1 MSASRQASSAAEIDN
16 EALRDQVQHLQ
27 KQVQSLED
35 MLEDAQMAS
44 EKEEAT
50 VRERIRRYREKEEA
64 MKKELTAGRKEVEQ
78 MLNSEATARGRVE
91 ENEEALRE
99 STLALENARAE
110 IEVLRTEL
118 AVSSILLEHVRK
130 FYDLP
135 RTESGQFSGQ
145 RFRWDY
151 TPKAYRLYATS
162 NQRAFSPSSRDRGVE
177 AVIRRIAHEPAGP
190 CERASRVTPSVG

>member
-44 EKEEAT
+44 EREEAT
-50 VRERIRRYREKEEA
+50 VRERIRRYKEKEEA
-64 MKKELTAGRKEVEQ
+64 MKKELSAGRTEVEQ
-78 MLNSEATARGRVE
+78 MLKSEATARGRVE

-110 IEVLRTEL
+110 IEVLRTEV
-118 AVSSILLEHVRK
+118 AVSNVFLMQRIRK
-130 FYDLP
+130 FDYVP
-135 RTESGQFSGQ
+135 KTEPGQFGGQ
-145 RFRWDY
+145 RFCRKH
-151 TPKAYRLYATS
+151 TPKAYRFCLTS
-162 NQRAFSPSSRDRGVE
+162 NQRAFSRCPRDCGLE
-177 AVIRRIAHEPAGP
+177 AVFRRIAHEPT
-190 CERASRVTPSVG
+190 RACYRAP